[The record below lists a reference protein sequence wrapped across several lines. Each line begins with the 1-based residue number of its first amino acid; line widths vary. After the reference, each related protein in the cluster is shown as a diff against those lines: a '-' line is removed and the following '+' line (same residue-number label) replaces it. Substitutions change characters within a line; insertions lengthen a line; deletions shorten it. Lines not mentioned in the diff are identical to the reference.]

1 MITQFLLLAVAF
13 YLLCGLVF
21 AIPFVFLGVGKIDP
35 HAAHGS
41 WGFRLLIIPGTIFL
55 WPLLASRWL
64 SGSHE
69 PPEESNPHRVAARQ
83 EGQNGSPSGRP
94 LNPAFLT
101 SHSLGK

>member
-13 YLLCGLVF
+13 YLLCGLAF
-21 AIPFVFLGVGKIDP
+21 AIPFVFIGVGKIDP

-69 PPEESNPHRVAARQ
+69 PPEERNRHRCAARQ
-83 EGQNGSPSGRP
+83 EGQNGSASGRS
-94 LNPAFLT
+94 LDSALRT
-101 SHSLGK
+101 SHSPLK